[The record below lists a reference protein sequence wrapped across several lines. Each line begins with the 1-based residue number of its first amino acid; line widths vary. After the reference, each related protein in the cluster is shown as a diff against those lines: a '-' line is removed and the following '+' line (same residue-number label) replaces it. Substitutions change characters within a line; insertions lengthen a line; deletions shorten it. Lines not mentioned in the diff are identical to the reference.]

1 MGSVIFFAVKMATS
15 TSPNSDSV
23 AQITTNAQ
31 ISSQGD
37 ANNSTLSPMDE
48 NNHVI
53 ERNDKADLMTMS
65 TPPHL
70 LSAALMGNG
79 SSPEDGMMDPT
90 KPRRI
95 QYNHRNQTSDL
106 WYTFGDGDVDPEDAI
121 ALQKE
126 REERVRRVRE
136 LQEEERRKKL
146 EELRHH
152 AMQQQKFREQQ
163 ETERRKRLEEQRARD
178 HDKFVQ
184 VEERRKAIEYAEK
197 ERRTA
202 LLKKNQEREDKI
214 IAKKKSS
221 LKETQ
226 FAFGSCTPRMG
237 YPVAR
242 TDSVTEVARSS
253 SSMMMSQ
260 SMYSQRQSADRESS
274 SSGTT
279 MAQRAT
285 SVHGLDK
292 SGASADDGEIDHQQM
307 TQSYHPSTSAHRRR
321 TDLMPTIT
329 FNNASPGGTISG
341 SGLSRSSTPGT
352 RMLRS
357 PGRSPSAM
365 SGETPSTTTTASTSV
380 KMRLSG
386 HPRRPR
392 PSSIATTGMMSMSAS
407 MYEKRNNNNS
417 SNANT
422 PTKSNFSGFE
432 KIKTPEHRT
441 KKPLGKSIS
450 TENNDETR
458 SNSSST
464 ASNSKTPRKTPAQ
477 VKAESAARKSKSKPI
492 KIVEDKI
499 PNTTTD
505 IDSSNNSESTTPI
518 PIREATPDII
528 RKSPVKEVAPPLPPP
543 SSSGPEIPGL
553 PGPPK
558 PESDENGG
566 LVVEAEN
573 HASKKIIQSEEEAKA
588 RLAEK
593 RREMKEKKER
603 EAELERQRQL
613 EAERLEA
620 ERKAKEEAERLAAE
634 ARRAEEQR
642 LQKAIEEAQKRE

>member
-31 ISSQGD
+31 ISSQGG

-95 QYNHRNQTSDL
+95 QYNHRN
-106 WYTFGDGDVDPEDAI
+106 AI

-163 ETERRKRLEEQRARD
+163 EIERRKRLEEQRARD

-253 SSMMMSQ
+253 SSMMRSQ

-329 FNNASPGGTISG
+329 FNNE
-341 SGLSRSSTPGT
+341 
-352 RMLRS
+352 
-357 PGRSPSAM
+357 PGR
-365 SGETPSTTTTASTSV
+365 
-380 KMRLSG
+380 
-386 HPRRPR
+386 
-392 PSSIATTGMMSMSAS
+392 
-407 MYEKRNNNNS
+407 NN
-417 SNANT
+417 
-422 PTKSNFSGFE
+422 FRF
-432 KIKTPEHRT
+432 R
-441 KKPLGKSIS
+441 
-450 TENNDETR
+450 
-458 SNSSST
+458 
-464 ASNSKTPRKTPAQ
+464 
-477 VKAESAARKSKSKPI
+477 
-492 KIVEDKI
+492 
-499 PNTTTD
+499 
-505 IDSSNNSESTTPI
+505 PI
-518 PIREATPDII
+518 PI
-528 RKSPVKEVAPPLPPP
+528 
-543 SSSGPEIPGL
+543 
-553 PGPPK
+553 
-558 PESDENGG
+558 
-566 LVVEAEN
+566 
-573 HASKKIIQSEEEAKA
+573 
-588 RLAEK
+588 
-593 RREMKEKKER
+593 
-603 EAELERQRQL
+603 
-613 EAERLEA
+613 
-620 ERKAKEEAERLAAE
+620 
-634 ARRAEEQR
+634 
-642 LQKAIEEAQKRE
+642 